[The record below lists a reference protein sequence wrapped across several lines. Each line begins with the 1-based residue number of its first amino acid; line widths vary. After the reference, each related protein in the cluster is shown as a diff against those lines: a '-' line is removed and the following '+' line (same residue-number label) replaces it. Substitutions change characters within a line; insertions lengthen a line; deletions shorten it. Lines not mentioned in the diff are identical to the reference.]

1 MKNFTLNFFLDSK
14 SLGLIL
20 IAFFLIGTQSFSQ
33 PLIRITGGYGQYGYI
48 EKNATTTNFLFG
60 NGGFGGIFQYG
71 VRTYLAGPNV
81 TKYNYSASG
90 SCARGDDWTTTNYD
104 NSTNTMIAG
113 NILYSSVFVEYCG
126 PIYSHTNMTPT
137 VQCFNER
144 SFFVVDVDPK
154 TDALSSNICYSS
166 LNSNVVLTFTISNE
180 NTAGQALNRLWLSND
195 GSALEGTDINNDALM
210 LYYEPVTGSEIFDGS
225 ESSAILYG
233 DYGGNSTSNNQ
244 YGNDALNISI
254 PQNTTGGLRCYVVL
268 RGTPTYLPA
277 SAISKTIRLGIMADG
292 INITPN
298 RNTSFSRLQ
307 MDFTRSSA
315 SFFTINSTPSVPLA
329 ITGTAVQSDS
339 ATNQAYSILPVAGAT
354 SYNWVL
360 PVGWTQTGGGTTNS
374 ILVTVGTTGQN
385 GNISVTA
392 QSICG
397 ISSARTL
404 AVTVVNGP
412 PTMPLAISGTVSQN
426 PTTTLQVYSVLP
438 VAGAATYTWTVPI
451 GWTIT
456 AGAGTNSITVT
467 TGTVGQ
473 SGNISV
479 TAGNGFG
486 TSAPQTLAVIIN
498 PTYSGKAFF
507 KLNGAGTQYYGCK
520 LNTTCDPGQTSDL
533 VVGVPLVGSISQGQ
547 NFQIGGNIIQSGAVY
562 TNATMHYRVFKS
574 GNTPPAY
581 SSKSLVNIGA
591 PGNGCNGADRK
602 WEINESLTTIV
613 AGQNSLGTSEG
624 DGTYIVQIYFSADDG
639 GFTYDWY
646 KLGTS
651 PFYASFNV
659 ITVTPVGEQD
669 INDGNYNPTAVNT
682 SGIFE
687 SYMGVLVEDINGNPI
702 SGLNRV
708 FDMDGALGSTNNSNF
723 DFGIQDPGL
732 TFNVGTETK
741 VFTRGSH
748 SICGCSSWSYVYNA
762 AMVSDPIESDFPL
775 PPSGSLFTP
784 QTNGLFTLVNSSA
797 TIGANIPFTS
807 TTVAINASGST
818 SNVGYNSSLDVFPNI
833 VTRYKDYTDPFTG
846 TVSAINAPVN
856 PVGCPTCSGDYR
868 VAIAMLAWVSTN
880 GNCSDATSLIY
891 HRDINKNKVTSA
903 GILLNPNH
911 QNAPI
916 FSPGNSSKNSLPG
929 TNLFYVSSVKI
940 GASDGLKKWD
950 GANWRKSPF
959 WTITTPPSKKNDIL
973 FEANYSTV
981 TGGDINCNDMTVN
994 SGITV
999 TIGEDDY
1006 IEALNNVITL
1016 GTGKIVIANS
1026 GNLVQRCDEKP
1037 ELAYIEHLKTT
1048 GLKRKWDYEYW
1059 GTPID
1064 ENMFSTKPS
1073 PFDLGYWR
1081 QSGLGGGWKT
1091 LTSGDMSVG
1100 KGFILRVSNLPPW
1113 NVGAGGTSSWQ
1124 INGTANNG
1132 IVTVPVSQE
1141 DYATNPTNYN
1151 NGALLANPYPCSVDG
1166 YKFLTDP
1173 SNLNLEGSLFFWTSA
1188 TQYPGTGAY
1197 QDPDYAVWNLTG
1209 STTPANG
1216 LTPDGKIPSGQGFF
1230 VRVMTNGT
1238 AVFKNYMRSTD
1249 KNTMFYRKSKDV
1261 VDRYWINLTD
1271 GVRLNS
1277 QILIGYLE
1285 DATNDYDRMF
1295 DAHRMG
1301 ETSIELYSLLGKK
1314 KLSINGR
1321 VPFDSSDEVPL
1332 GIKQVAT
1339 TPKVLT
1345 ITLSNKEGIF
1355 TEGTPIYLYDKF
1367 FNTYHN
1373 LQESSYTFTAST
1385 LEDNERFKLVYINQ
1399 SLKTNDFENT
1409 NAIAYIKNR
1418 KLTISSNS
1426 TISKVTIYDISGRT
1440 VAAFNNNAT
1449 SNKFISDFNYSNG
1462 IYIAKIV
1469 LENGKVISQK
1479 IMN

>member
-14 SLGLIL
+14 SFGLIL

-33 PLIRITGGYGQYGYI
+33 PLIRTIGGYGQYGYI
-48 EKNATTTNFLFG
+48 EKDATTTNFLLG
-60 NGGFGGIFQYG
+60 NGGFGNIFQYG
-71 VRTYLAGPNV
+71 VRTYLGGPNV
-81 TKYNYSASG
+81 NKYNYSVSG
-90 SCARGDDWTTTNYD
+90 SCARGDDSTTNYD
-104 NSTNTMIAG
+104 NSTNAMIAG

-126 PIYSHTNMTPT
+126 PVYSHTNMTPT
-137 VQCFNER
+137 AQCFNER

-154 TDALSSNICYSS
+154 TDALISNVCYSAP
-166 LNSNVVLTFTISNE
+166 NSNVVLTFTISNE

-195 GSALEGTDINNDALM
+195 GSALEGTDINNDAFV
-210 LYYEPVTGSEIFDGS
+210 LYYEPATGTEVFDGS
-225 ESSAILYG
+225 ESTAILYG
-233 DYGGNSTSNNQ
+233 DYGGNSNSNNQ
-244 YGNDALNISI
+244 YGHDALNISI

-268 RGTPTYLPA
+268 RGTATYLTA
-277 SAISKTIRLGIMADG
+277 SAISKTIRLGIMGDG

-298 RNTSFSRLQ
+298 RDTSFSRLQ
-307 MDFTRSSA
+307 MDLTRSSA
-315 SFFTINSTPSVPLA
+315 SFFTINSTPTAPLA

-339 ATNQAYSILPVAGAT
+339 ALNQAYSVAAVAGAT

-360 PVGWTQTGGGTTNS
+360 PFGWTQTGGGTTDS
-374 ILVTVGTTGQN
+374 ILVTVGTAGQN

-392 QSICG
+392 QSNCG

-404 AVTVVNGP
+404 AVTVVNAP
-412 PTMPLAISGTVSQN
+412 PTTPLAISGTVSQS

-473 SGNISV
+473 SGNITV

-486 TSAPQTLAVIIN
+486 NSAAQTLAVIIN

-507 KLNGAGTQYYGCK
+507 KLNGAGSQYYGCS

-533 VVGVPLVGSISQGQ
+533 DVGVPNIGTLSQGQ
-547 NFQIGGNIIQSGAVY
+547 NFQLGGNIIQSGTVY
-562 TNATMHYRVFKS
+562 TSATMFYRVFKS

-581 SSKSLVNIGA
+581 STKVLANIGA

-602 WEINESLTTIV
+602 WEISELLTTIS
-613 AGQNSLGTSEG
+613 AGQNSLGVTEG
-624 DGTYIVQIYFSADDG
+624 DGTYVIQIYFSADGG

-646 KLGTS
+646 KSGTS
-651 PFYASFNV
+651 PFSALFNV
-659 ITVTPVGEQD
+659 VTVTPVVEQD
-669 INDGNYNPTAVNT
+669 ANDGNYDPTAVNT

-702 SGLNRV
+702 TGLNRV
-708 FDMDGALGSTNNSNF
+708 FDMDGALGSINNSNF

-741 VFTRGSH
+741 VFTRGTH
-748 SICGCSSWSYVYNA
+748 SVCGCSSWSYVYNSA
-762 AMVSDPIESDFPL
+762 TIADPIETDFPL
-775 PPSGSLFTP
+775 PASGSLFTS

-797 TIGANIPFTS
+797 TIGANTPFTS
-807 TTVAINASGST
+807 TTFAINASGST
-818 SNVGYNSSLDVFPNI
+818 SNVGYNSSLDVAPNI
-833 VTRYKDYTDPFTG
+833 VTRFKDYTDPVTG
-846 TVSAINAPVN
+846 TVSSINAPVN
-856 PVGCPTCSGDYR
+856 PIGCPTCSGDYR

-880 GNCSDATSLIY
+880 GNCSDASSLIY
-891 HRDINKNKVTSA
+891 HRDINKNKVTAS
-903 GILLNPNH
+903 GVLLNPNH
-911 QNAPI
+911 NSAPI
-916 FSPGNSSKNSLPG
+916 ASPGNSSKNSLPG
-929 TNLFYVSSVKI
+929 TSLFYVSSVKI

-973 FEANYSTV
+973 FEANYSTL

-994 SGITV
+994 NGITV
-999 TIGEDDY
+999 TIDEDDY
-1006 IEALNNVITL
+1006 IEALNSVTTL
-1016 GTGKIVIANS
+1016 GTGKIVIANT

-1059 GTPID
+1059 GTPIN
-1064 ENMFSTKPS
+1064 ENLFGTKPS
-1073 PFDLGYWR
+1073 PFDIGYWR
-1081 QSGLGGGWKT
+1081 QSGPGGGWRT

-1100 KGFILRVSNLPPW
+1100 KGFILRVGNLGPW
-1113 NVGAGGTSSWQ
+1113 NIGAGGTTSWQ

-1132 IVTVPVSQE
+1132 IVSVPVIQE

-1209 STTPANG
+1209 STTPANRQ
-1216 LTPDGKIPSGQGFF
+1216 TPDGKIPSGQGFF
-1230 VRVMTNGT
+1230 VRVMTDGT

-1249 KNTMFYRKSKDV
+1249 KNTMFYRKANNV
-1261 VDRYWINLTD
+1261 ADRYWLNLTD
-1271 GVRLNS
+1271 GLRLNS

-1285 DATNDYDRMF
+1285 EATNDFDRLY

-1301 ETSIELYSLLGKK
+1301 ETSIELYSLLGKE

-1339 TPKVLT
+1339 TPQVLT

-1385 LEDNERFKLVYINQ
+1385 LEDNERFKLAYINQ

-1418 KLTISSNS
+1418 KLTISSSS
-1426 TISKVTIYDISGRT
+1426 TINKVTIYDISGRT
-1440 VAAFNNNAT
+1440 VAVVNNNAT
-1449 SNKFISDFNYSNG
+1449 NNKFISDFNYSNG

>member
-1 MKNFTLNFFLDSK
+1 MKKFILN
-14 SLGLIL
+14 SLFVLKNGGLYLVL
-20 IAFFLIGTQSFSQ
+20 IAFFFIGSKSFSQ
-33 PLIRITGGYGQYGYI
+33 PLIRTTGGYGQYGYI
-48 EKNATTTNFLFG
+48 EKDATTTNFLVG
-60 NGGFGGIFQYG
+60 NGGYGNIFQYG
-71 VRTYLAGPNV
+71 VRTYLTGPNV

-90 SCARGDDWTTTNYD
+90 SCARGDDSTTNYD
-104 NSTNTMIAG
+104 NSTNAMVAG

-126 PIYSHTNMTPT
+126 LVYSHTNMTPT

-154 TDALSSNICYSS
+154 TDALTNNVCYSAA
-166 LNSNVVLTFTISNE
+166 NSNVVLTFTVSNE
-180 NTAGQALNRLWLSND
+180 NTAGQVLNRLWLSND
-195 GSALEGTDINNDALM
+195 GSALEGTDINNAAFM
-210 LYYEPVTGSEIFDGS
+210 LYYEPATGTEVFDGS
-225 ESSAILYG
+225 ESSTVLYG

-244 YGNDALNISI
+244 YGHDALNISI

-268 RGTPTYLPA
+268 RGTATYLAA

-307 MDFTRSSA
+307 MDLTRSSA
-315 SFFTINSTPSVPLA
+315 SFFTINSTPTVPLA

-339 ATNQAYSILPVAGAT
+339 ATNQAYSVAAVAGAT
-354 SYNWVL
+354 SYNWTL
-360 PVGWTQTGGGTTNS
+360 PFGWAQTGGGTTNS
-374 ILVTVGTTGQN
+374 ILVTVGTAGQN

-392 QSICG
+392 QSNCG

-404 AVTVVNGP
+404 AVTVVNAA
-412 PTMPLAISGTVSQN
+412 PTMPLAISGTVSQS

-438 VAGAATYTWTVPI
+438 VAGAATYTWTVPV

-456 AGAGTNSITVT
+456 AGVGTNSITVT
-467 TGTVGQ
+467 TGAVGQ
-473 SGNISV
+473 SGNITV

-486 TSAPQTLAVIIN
+486 TSAAQTLAVIIN

-507 KLNGAGTQYYGCK
+507 KLNGAGTQYFGCS

-533 VVGVPLVGSISQGQ
+533 AGGVPIVGTLSQGQ
-547 NFQIGGNIIQSGAVY
+547 NFQLGGNILQSGTVY
-562 TNATMHYRVFKS
+562 TNATMYYRVFKS
-574 GNTPPAY
+574 GNTPPVF
-581 SSKSLVNIGA
+581 STKVLVNIGA

-602 WEINESLTTIV
+602 WEISELLTTIV
-613 AGQNSLGTSEG
+613 AGQNSLGITEG
-624 DGTYIVQIYFSADDG
+624 DGSYVVQIYYSAVGG

-646 KLGTS
+646 KSGTS
-651 PFYASFNV
+651 AFSAFFNV
-659 ITVTPVGEQD
+659 VTVTPGGEKD
-669 INDGNYNPTAVNT
+669 ANDGNYDPTAANT

-687 SYMGVLVEDINGNPI
+687 SYMGVLVKDINNIPI
-702 SGLNRV
+702 LGLNRV
-708 FDMDGALGSTNNSNF
+708 FDMDGALGSSNASNF

-732 TFNVGTETK
+732 TFNVGTEAK
-741 VFTRGSH
+741 IFTRGTH
-748 SICGCSSWSYVYNA
+748 TVCGCSSWSYVYNA
-762 AMVSDPIESDFPL
+762 ATATDPIATDFPL
-775 PPSGSLFTP
+775 PTSGSLFTS
-784 QTNGLFTLVNSSA
+784 QTNGKFTLVNSSA
-797 TIGANIPFTS
+797 TLGSNIPF
-807 TTVAINASGST
+807 VASGGNASGST
-818 SNVGYNSSLDVFPNI
+818 SDGGYNSSIDVAPNI
-833 VTRYKDYTDPFTG
+833 ITKYKDYTDPVTG
-846 TVSAINAPVN
+846 TVNSINTPVN
-856 PVGCPTCSGDYR
+856 PIGCPTCSGDYR
-868 VAIAMLAWVSTN
+868 VAIAMLAWVSTT
-880 GNCSDATSLIY
+880 GNCSDVSSLIY
-891 HRDINKNKVTSA
+891 HRDINKNKVTAS
-903 GILLNPNH
+903 GVLLNPNH
-911 QNAPI
+911 NNAPI
-916 FSPGNSSKNSLPG
+916 ASPGNSSKNSLPG

-950 GANWRKSPF
+950 GTNWRKSPF

-981 TGGDINCNDMTVN
+981 TSGDINCNDMTVN
-994 SGITV
+994 NGVTV

-1006 IEALNNVITL
+1006 IEALNTVITL

-1059 GTPID
+1059 GTPIN
-1064 ENMFSTKPS
+1064 ENLFGTKPS
-1073 PFDLGYWR
+1073 PYDIGYWR
-1081 QSGLGGGWKT
+1081 QSGPGGGWRT

-1100 KGFILRVSNLPPW
+1100 KGFILRVGNLGPW
-1113 NVGAGGTSSWQ
+1113 NVGVGGTTSWQ

-1132 IVTVPVSQE
+1132 IVTVPVTQE
-1141 DYATNPTNYN
+1141 NYATNPTNYN

-1173 SNLNLEGSLFFWTSA
+1173 SNSNLEGSLFFWTSA

-1216 LTPDGKIPSGQGFF
+1216 QTPDGKIPSGQGFF

-1238 AVFKNYMRSTD
+1238 AVFKNYMRATD
-1249 KNTMFYRKSKDV
+1249 KNTMFYRKSKDIA
-1261 VDRYWINLTD
+1261 DRYWLNLTD
-1271 GVRLNS
+1271 GLRLNS
-1277 QILIGYLE
+1277 QTLIGYLDE
-1285 DATNDYDRMF
+1285 ATNDFDRLY

-1301 ETSIELYSLLGKK
+1301 ETSIELYSLLGKE

-1321 VPFDSSDEVPL
+1321 VPFVSSDEVPL

-1339 TPKVLT
+1339 TPQVLT

-1355 TEGTPIYLYDKF
+1355 AEGTPIYLYDKF
-1367 FNTYHN
+1367 LNTYHN
-1373 LQESSYTFTAST
+1373 LQESSYTFKAST

-1399 SLKTNDFENT
+1399 SLKTDDFENT

-1418 KLTISSNS
+1418 KLNISSSS

-1440 VAAFNNNAT
+1440 VAIVNNNAT
-1449 SNKFISDFNYSNG
+1449 SNKFICDFNYSNG
-1462 IYIAKIV
+1462 IYIAKIF

>member
-1 MKNFTLNFFLDSK
+1 MKNFTLNSK

-20 IAFFLIGTQSFSQ
+20 IAFFLIGNQSFSQ
-33 PLIRITGGYGQYGYI
+33 PLIRTTGGYGQYGYI
-48 EKNATTTNFLFG
+48 EKDATTTNFLVG
-60 NGGFGGIFQYG
+60 NGGFGNIFQYG

-81 TKYNYSASG
+81 NKYNLSGSG
-90 SCARGDDWTTTNYD
+90 SCARGDDSTTNYD
-104 NSTNTMIAG
+104 NSTNAMVAG

-126 PIYSHTNMTPT
+126 PVYSHTNMTPT
-137 VQCFNER
+137 FPCFNER

-154 TDALSSNICYSS
+154 TDALTSNVCYSS
-166 LNSNVVLTFTISNE
+166 ANSNVVLTFTISNG
-180 NTAGQALNRLWLSND
+180 NTIGQALNRLWLSND
-195 GSALEGTDINNDALM
+195 GSAIEGTDINNAAFM
-210 LYYEPVTGSEIFDGS
+210 LYYEPATGTEVFNGS

-244 YGNDALNISI
+244 YGHDALNIAI

-268 RGTPTYLPA
+268 RGTATYLTA

-298 RNTSFSRLQ
+298 RDASFSKLQ
-307 MDFTRSSA
+307 MDYTRSSA
-315 SFFTINSTPSVPLA
+315 SFFTINNASPTTPLA
-329 ITGTAVQSDS
+329 ITGNPAQLAN
-339 ATNQAYSILPVAGAT
+339 ATNQTYSIPDVAGAT
-354 SYNWVL
+354 SYNWTL
-360 PVGWTQTGGGTTNS
+360 PVGWTQTAGGTTNT
-374 ILVTVGTTGQN
+374 IEVTAGTAGQN

-392 QSICG
+392 ENNCG
-397 ISSARTL
+397 ISPPRTL
-404 AVTVVNGP
+404 AVTVATAP
-412 PTMPLAISGTVSQN
+412 PTMPLAITGLVSQFA
-426 PTTTLQVYSVLP
+426 TTAGQVYSVLP
-438 VAGAATYTWTVPI
+438 VVGASFYTWTIPV
-451 GWTIT
+451 GWTVT
-456 AGAGTNSITVT
+456 SGAGTNSITVT
-467 TGTVGQ
+467 TGAVGQ
-473 SGNISV
+473 SGNFSV

-486 TSAPQTLAVIIN
+486 NSAARTLAVFIF

-507 KLNGAGTQYYGCK
+507 KLNGAATQYYGCK

-533 VVGVPLVGSISQGQ
+533 AGGVPVVGALSQGQ
-547 NFQIGGNIIQSGAVY
+547 NFQLGGNIIQSGAIY
-562 TNATMHYRVFKS
+562 TNATMYYRVFKS
-574 GNTPPAY
+574 GNTPPTY
-581 SSKSLVNIGA
+581 STKVLANVGA
-591 PGNGCNGADRK
+591 PGNGCNGADTK
-602 WEINESLTTIV
+602 WEISELLTTIS
-613 AGQNSLGTSEG
+613 AGQNSLGASEG
-624 DGTYIVQIYFSADDG
+624 DGTYIVQIYFSAVGG

-651 PFYASFNV
+651 PFSASFNV
-659 ITVTPVGEQD
+659 ITVTPVLERD
-669 INDGNYNPTAVNT
+669 PNDGNYDPTAANT

-687 SYMGVLVEDINGNPI
+687 SYMGVLVKDINDIPI
-702 SGLNRV
+702 TGLNRV
-708 FDMDGALGSTNNSNF
+708 FDMDGALGSSNNSSF
-723 DFGIQDPGL
+723 DFGIRDPGL
-732 TFNVGTETK
+732 TFNVGTESK
-741 VFTRGSH
+741 VFTRGTH
-748 SICGCSSWSYVYNA
+748 RVCGCSSWSYVYNA
-762 AMVSDPIESDFPL
+762 DVVADPIESNFPL
-775 PPSGSLFTP
+775 PAAGSLFTS
-784 QTNGLFTLVNSSA
+784 QTNGLFTLLNS
-797 TIGANIPFTS
+797 TLIPIGSNNSPFVTS
-807 TTVAINASGST
+807 SGNASGST
-818 SNVGYNSSLDVFPNI
+818 SDGTYNSSIDIAPNI
-833 VTRYKDYTDPFTG
+833 ITKYKDYTDSTG
-846 TVSAINAPVN
+846 LVNTINAPIN
-856 PVGCPTCSGDYR
+856 PIECPTCSGDYR
-868 VAIAMLAWVSTN
+868 VAIAMLAWVSTT
-880 GNCSDATSLIY
+880 GNCSDASSLIY
-891 HRDINKNKVTSA
+891 HRDINKNKVTDS
-903 GILLNPNH
+903 GVLLNPNH
-911 QNAPI
+911 NSAPRA
-916 FSPGNSSKNSLPG
+916 SPGNSSKNSLLG

-950 GANWRKSPF
+950 GTNWRKPPF
-959 WTITTPPSKKNDIL
+959 WAITNPPSKKNDIL
-973 FEANYSTV
+973 FEANYSTAI
-981 TGGDINCNDMTVN
+981 GGDINCNDMTVN
-994 SGITV
+994 NGVTV
-999 TIGEDDY
+999 TIGADDY
-1006 IEALNNVITL
+1006 IEALNTVTTL
-1016 GTGKIVIANS
+1016 GTGIGRGKIIIASS

-1081 QSGLGGGWKT
+1081 QSGPGGGWRT

-1100 KGFILRVSNLPPW
+1100 KGFILRIGNLGPW
-1113 NVGAGGTSSWQ
+1113 NVGAGATTSWQ
-1124 INGTANNG
+1124 INGIANNG
-1132 IVTVPVSQE
+1132 IVTVPVTQE
-1141 DYATNPTNYN
+1141 DYGTNPTNYN
-1151 NGALLANPYPCSVDG
+1151 NAALLANPYPCSIDG

-1173 SNLNLEGSLFFWTSA
+1173 SNLNLEGSLFFWTSE

-1209 STTPANG
+1209 PTSPANG
-1216 LTPDGKIPSGQGFF
+1216 LIPDGKIPSGQGFF
-1230 VRVMTNGT
+1230 VRVMTNGN
-1238 AVFKNYMRSTD
+1238 AVFKDYMRSTD

-1301 ETSIELYSLLGKK
+1301 ETSIELYSLLGKE

-1339 TPKVLT
+1339 TPQVLT

-1355 TEGTPIYLYDKF
+1355 AEGTPIYLYDKLL
-1367 FNTYHN
+1367 NTYHN

-1418 KLTISSNS
+1418 KLTISSSS

-1440 VAAFNNNAT
+1440 VAVINNNAT

-1462 IYIAKIV
+1462 IYIAKII